1 MSEKDLGEAL
11 DNLDEEIEN
20 LKNKEFRLFGIKVTA
35 VTIGAAMTLISTCVG
50 GLYGAFVVY
59 QDYMDMKEQI
69 QSYVAPDLSGF
80 QEQLS
85 VLDQRVKAA
94 EDSVVEARDYT
105 RDVRMSLADDV
116 RKLDTVVS
124 SIEGRMRDLEVD
136 VRDQLRISDRDVRT
150 ELRSAEE
157 RFESIRNR
165 MMSDFDQRRDSLATD
180 TDRKIQDAEDRINR
194 RVQQALDNP
203 LAN

>member
-35 VTIGAAMTLISTCVG
+35 VTIGAAMTLISTVVG

-59 QDYMDMKEQI
+59 TDYMDMKEQI

-85 VLDQRVKAA
+85 VLEQKVTAA
-94 EDSVVEARDYT
+94 EDSVFESQGYI
-105 RDVRMSLADDV
+105 RDVRTSLADDIRMV
-116 RKLDTVVS
+116 ETLIGELED
-124 SIEGRMRDLEVD
+124 RMREVETD
-136 VRDQLRISDRDVRT
+136 TRDQLRLNDVDVQGY
-150 ELRSAEE
+150 LRSSEE
-157 RFESIRNR
+157 RFDRLTQR
-165 MMSDFDQRRDSLATD
+165 MMSDFDSKRDSLATD
-180 TDRKIQDAEDRINR
+180 TSRQIQELEQRLEQRIQR
-194 RVQQALDNP
+194 ALDNP